1 MNPVTAVIIVGLVLA
16 TLLAF
21 GLIARIFRKVG
32 PNQALIIY
40 GFGGTQIVTGGGR
53 VILPMVQ
60 SYRELSLELMSFD
73 VAPQQDLYTS
83 QGVAV
88 NVEAVAQIK
97 VKSDPLSIRTAA
109 EQFLSKTPQ
118 ERESLIRLVMEGHL
132 RGITG
137 QLTVEPI
144 VKEPEMVADRMR
156 SNVAED
162 LAKMGLEVVSFTIRE
177 VRDQNAYIENMGKPD
192 IARIKK
198 IADVA
203 AAEMARDTSIR
214 QSETM
219 RESAVARAL
228 ADQERVI
235 AEASSATR
243 QAEAQRDL
251 DLKRAEFDA
260 SVKKQQAAADKA
272 YDIQANIMQQQVI
285 AEQVGVQ
292 RVEREEQIRVQ
303 EAEISRR
310 QRELEATV
318 LKSAEAERRRIELLA
333 EAQRQRTILEAGG
346 RADATRAEGQAEA
359 DVIRLRGQSEADI
372 IKAKG
377 ASEAEAMQ
385 LKADAY
391 QGYNEAA
398 IVDRIV
404 ANLPELVKG
413 MSAPLSNVDRI
424 TVVSTGDGANGAGLN
439 QITTDLAKMVATA
452 PAMVEGLTGL
462 KITDLM
468 ERVPGLREQAQAVD
482 KVSAN
487 GRGAASKRQ

>member
-1 MNPVTAVIIVGLVLA
+1 MTPLTAVILVGLVLVL
-16 TLLAF
+16 LLAV
-21 GLIARIFRKVG
+21 GLVARIFRKVG

-53 VILPMVQ
+53 IIVPMIQ

-109 EQFLSKTPQ
+109 EQFLSKSPQ

-137 QLTVEPI
+137 QLTVEAI

-156 SNVAED
+156 ANVAED

-198 IADVA
+198 TADVA

-214 QSETM
+214 QAETM

-318 LKSAEAERRRIELLA
+318 LKAAEADRRRIELLA
-333 EAQRQRTILEAGG
+333 EAQRQRTILEASG

-404 ANLPELVKG
+404 AHLPELVKG

-482 KVSAN
+482 TVSAN
-487 GRGAASKRQ
+487 GRGAASKR